1 MFAWVL
7 LLDAVVPLSEQV
19 EGVWV
24 GHVINKNDL
33 VHFAQQIKSN
43 LLEDVLARDVNQVEL
58 CGTVSPILGWHG
70 LDLVFA
76 ALSHHV
82 VVVE

>member
-1 MFAWVL
+1 M
-7 LLDAVVPLSEQV
+7 LLDTVVPLPEQV
-19 EGVWV
+19 EGVRV
-24 GHVINKNDL
+24 CHVVNKHDL
-33 VHFAQQIKSN
+33 VHLAQQVKSD
-43 LLEDVLARDVNQVEL
+43 LLEDVLTRDVNQVKL
-58 CGTVSPILGWHG
+58 SGTVSPIVGWHG